1 MARVLVCGAG
11 GFIGRHVVAQLRA
24 AGHIVVEGRSQQLEF
39 ARCTEPKAWL
49 RHLQGIDAVI
59 NAVGVLRDSRQRPM
73 EAVHTQAPVAL
84 FEACAQ
90 AGIRRVIHVS
100 ALGIV
105 GSDTLYA
112 RSKLAADDALL
123 ALREQGRLDATVLRP
138 SIVFGRGGASSQLFM
153 SLARLPVLVLP
164 AAALRARVQPVA
176 VQDLA
181 LAISR
186 LLEES
191 GPAQLCAVG
200 PRPLS
205 LADFIATLRAQSTR
219 PAAQVLA
226 LPDGP
231 SRWSARL
238 GDRVPG
244 QPWCS
249 ETLDLLQRDNIGDVD
264 PLARLLGRPPIAP
277 ERLVKQAWSAA

>member
-153 SLARLPVLVLP
+153 NLARLPMLLLP
-164 AAALRARVQPVA
+164 GAALRALVQPIA
-176 VQDLA
+176 AQDLA
-181 LAISR
+181 ETVASLIDA
-186 LLEES
+186 S
-191 GPAQLCAVG
+191 GPALLSVVG
-200 PRPLS
+200 PRALT
-205 LADFIATLRAQSTR
+205 LADFIAVLRAQRGHR
-219 PAAQVLA
+219 PARVVALA
-226 LPDGP
+226 DAP

-238 GDRVPG
+238 GDHIPM

-249 ETLDLLQRDNIGDVD
+249 ETLNLLQRDNADD
-264 PLARLLGRPPIAP
+264 AAPLSALLGRAGVAP
-277 ERLVKQAWSAA
+277 EDLLRLAWPR